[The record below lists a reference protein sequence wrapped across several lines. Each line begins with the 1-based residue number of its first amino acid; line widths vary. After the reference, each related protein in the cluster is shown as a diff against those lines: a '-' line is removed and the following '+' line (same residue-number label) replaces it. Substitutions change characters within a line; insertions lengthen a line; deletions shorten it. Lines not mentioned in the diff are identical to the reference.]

1 MEVIK
6 NIATTIAAIIGI
18 FAFIKG
24 LLEYIR
30 QNTLKRIDLFLQ
42 IRTKFKSKELYF
54 SKLFDWLEIDDIK
67 LKNNKDIYYEKEDI
81 TVYRIKY
88 DILGFFEE
96 VALLVNSKVIKIE
109 IAHYMFGYYIMKI
122 FDSKHF
128 WNDSEF
134 NKNDYLWS
142 LFVNFATR
150 IKEFDNKLKI
160 KPIKINDYEI

>member
-6 NIATTIAAIIGI
+6 NIATTIAAIVGI

-24 LLEYIR
+24 LLEYIK

-42 IRTKFKSKELYF
+42 IRTKFKSKGLYF
-54 SKLFDWLEIDDIK
+54 RKLLDWIEIDDIK
-67 LKNNKDIYYEKEDI
+67 LKNNNDIYYEKEDI

-96 VALLVNSKVIKIE
+96 VALLVNSKVIRIE

-122 FDSKHF
+122 FDSQHF
-128 WNDSEF
+128 WDNSDFS
-134 NKNDYLWS
+134 KNDYFWS

-150 IKEFDNKLKI
+150 IKEFDNKLKM
-160 KPIKINDYEI
+160 KPIKINDYKI